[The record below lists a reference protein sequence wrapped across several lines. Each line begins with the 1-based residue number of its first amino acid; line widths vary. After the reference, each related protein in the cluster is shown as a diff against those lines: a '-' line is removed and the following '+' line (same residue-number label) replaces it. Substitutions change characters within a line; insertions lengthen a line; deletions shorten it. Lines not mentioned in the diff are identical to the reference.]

1 MWYVL
6 QVYNGSELAVKNKLE
21 IIIKNRGLENKIKE
35 VLVPYENVISISPKM
50 KRTELKK
57 ALYPGYVYLNIPNFD
72 LSIYEI
78 IKLVPKASKFI
89 GDKNHPTPM
98 KKEEIEKIKN
108 VKKTLSKT
116 KIKKFKVN
124 FEKGSKVIINE
135 GAFAN
140 FKGIVIKHNPE
151 NKKVTINISVFG
163 RDTPVEVNEQ
173 EIEIIY

>member
-21 IIIKNRGLENKIKE
+21 IIIKNI
-35 VLVPYENVISISPKM
+35 PYENVISISPKM

-72 LSIYEI
+72 S
-78 IKLVPKASKFI
+78 KASKFI